1 MSRRFLL
8 QQAAQICR
16 LGGVIAYPTEAVYG
30 LGCDPL
36 NEHAVHRILQLKQRP
51 VEKGLILITDTLE
64 KLLPYTIISDKQINI
79 LLQPQPQAIT
89 WLVPI
94 SDLTP
99 YWICGDHDT
108 VAIRITQ
115 HSLAKELCSYL
126 PFPLVSTSA
135 NPAGKL
141 PARNALQ
148 VRNYFAD
155 EIDVILSGNVDR
167 HARPSVIKDIVTG
180 NILRS

>member
-1 MSRRFLL
+1 MSRFLL

-16 LGGVIAYPTEAVYG
+16 MGGIIAYPTEAVYG

-36 NEHAVHRILQLKQRP
+36 NESAVNRILQLKQRP
-51 VEKGLILITDTLE
+51 VEKGLILISDSLE
-64 KLLPYTIISDKQINI
+64 KLLPYIAVSDEQINT
-79 LLQPQPQAIT
+79 LLQPQPQATT

-94 SDLTP
+94 SELTP
-99 YWICGDHDT
+99 FWICGEYDT
-108 VAIRITQ
+108 VAIRLTQ
-115 HSLAKELCSYL
+115 HRLAKELCSHL

-135 NPAGKL
+135 NPASKP

-155 EIDVILSGNVDR
+155 EIDVILCGTVNLE
-167 HARPSVIKDIVTG
+167 ARPSVIKDIATG
-180 NILRS
+180 KILRG